1 MDFAEQIE
9 SVAYVICGD
18 KSQVSFKNFRDIW
31 HTRGVSMHPKLD
43 YDISIYHV
51 YIWYIYL
58 PLSLQILDKLYRLI
72 DIDGTNLI
80 STNQV
85 MEFISHLTNS
95 R

>member
-31 HTRGVSMHPKLD
+31 HTRGVSMQAKFA
-43 YDISIYHV
+43 YNVSIY
-51 YIWYIYL
+51 YILYL